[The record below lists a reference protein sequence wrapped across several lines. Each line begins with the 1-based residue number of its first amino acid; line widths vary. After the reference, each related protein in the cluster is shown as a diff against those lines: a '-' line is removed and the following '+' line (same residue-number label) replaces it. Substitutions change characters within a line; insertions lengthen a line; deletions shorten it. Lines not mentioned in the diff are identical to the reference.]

1 MIGLFQTFDGKL
13 IYTAPKHSA
22 LGIAWNEVATTRSHC
37 LVYSILIIFMLP
49 SRKYSH
55 LDRILGRLDDLDSVN
70 LTILVQR
77 LARERA
83 LLEAVFNTIQEGILV
98 IDSEGCVEYAN
109 AAGCRLIG
117 MKEESVGTA
126 VLWRLVPELAR
137 SLNLSPEGSIRA
149 LPAVA
154 REFEITYPERRH
166 VRLYLVPFEGPEEG
180 GMRFALILSDIS
192 EQKANTEE
200 MLDNERMSSIFE
212 LAAGVAHEIGNPL
225 NSLNIHLQLMKRQL
239 DRKDAISREKLLS
252 SLDVCVQE
260 VKRLDGII
268 THFLEAMR
276 PQPPDFSDIQ
286 LLDVLAEVLD
296 FLAEEMKNLGVEA
309 VLDIKE
315 APEAILGD
323 RNQLKQV
330 FFNVIKNALEAMD
343 TGGRLRIST
352 RTDDSWVFI
361 FVADTGVGIA
371 REDLAKVFQPYY
383 TSKADGH
390 GLGMLVVRR
399 ILREHGGQIGIDS
412 RPGTGTIVTL
422 QFPLKSRRVR
432 MLETRT
438 EPIGH

>member
-1 MIGLFQTFDGKL
+1 M
-13 IYTAPKHSA
+13 P
-22 LGIAWNEVATTRSHC
+22 
-37 LVYSILIIFMLP
+37 P
-49 SRKYSH
+49 SRKPSH

-70 LTILVQR
+70 LAILVQR

-83 LLEAVFNTIQEGILV
+83 LLETVFNTIQEGILV
-98 IDSEGCVEYAN
+98 IDGEGRVEYAN

-117 MKEESVGTA
+117 LKEESVGTV
-126 VLWRLVPELAR
+126 VLWRVVPELAR
-137 SLNLSPEGSIRA
+137 SLNLTPEGSLRA

-166 VRLYLVPFEGPEEG
+166 VRLYLVPFEGPEEE
-180 GMRFALILSDIS
+180 GMRFALILTDIS
-192 EQKANTEE
+192 EQKASTEE
-200 MLDNERMSSIFE
+200 MLDNERMGSIFE

-239 DRKDAISREKLLS
+239 DKGGEAARDKLAA
-252 SLDVCVQE
+252 SLEVCTQE
-260 VKRLDGII
+260 VRRLDGII
-268 THFLEAMR
+268 THFLQAVR
-276 PQPPDFSDIQ
+276 PQPPDLADIQ
-286 LLDVLAEVLD
+286 LLDVLTEVLE
-296 FLAEEMKNLGVEA
+296 FQAEEMKDLGVEV

-315 APEAILGD
+315 PPEVILGD

-343 TGGRLRIST
+343 AGGRLRIST

-361 FVADTGVGIA
+361 FVADSGVGIA

-383 TSKADGH
+383 TSKTDGH
-390 GLGMLVVRR
+390 GLGMMVVRR

-432 MLETRT
+432 MLQTDD
-438 EPIGH
+438 